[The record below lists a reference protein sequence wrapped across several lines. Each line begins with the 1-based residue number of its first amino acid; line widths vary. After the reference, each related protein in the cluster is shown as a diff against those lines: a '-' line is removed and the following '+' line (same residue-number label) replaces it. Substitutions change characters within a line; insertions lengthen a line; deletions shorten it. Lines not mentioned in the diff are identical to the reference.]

1 MIRPRIAAFPSLLF
15 PALALTSAPALAEG
29 SSAPETRSFGTA
41 TETVLTVGAFA
52 FAPLDSATTFA
63 GDGFNGR
70 YATASVGCFEA
81 SVFLPAGAKI
91 DYLELKG
98 CDTSASGDVAVSL
111 YVCQGASCSVPC
123 GVATGDSATPGCF
136 TFASGTCG
144 VTVNNFGNEYTVQVC
159 TTALDSTTVF
169 EAVRLYYFLQVSP
182 APGSATFGDVPTNH
196 PYFRAIEALAKS
208 GITSGCGGSNFCPN
222 QNVTRGEMAKFLA
235 NALGLHWQ

>member
-1 MIRPRIAAFPSLLF
+1 MIRSRIAGFPSLLI
-15 PALALTSAPALAEG
+15 PALVLAASPALAEE
-29 SSAPETRSFGTA
+29 SAAPENRSYGTA

-63 GDGFNGR
+63 GDGYDGR
-70 YATASVGCFEA
+70 YATGSSGCFEA

-91 DYLELKG
+91 DYLELKA
-98 CDTSASGDVAVSL
+98 CDTSGSGQVAASL

-123 GVATGDSATPGCF
+123 TVSTGTSATPGCF

-159 TTALDSTTVF
+159 TTALDATTVF
-169 EAVRLYYFLQVSP
+169 EAVRIFYYLQVSP
-182 APGSATFGDVPTNH
+182 APGSATFADVPTNH
-196 PYFRAIEALAKS
+196 PYFRVIEALAKS

-222 QNVTRGEMAKFLA
+222 QYVTRGEMAKFLA